1 MSYLPGNRVLLW
13 INSKAKTTKKYFE
26 TRALFIENLSFLF
39 RMFKTHVVDSKWNA
53 WIVASK
59 IRRQKKLRNF
69 VLKILDLKTKYSI
82 EK

>member
-1 MSYLPGNRVLLW
+1 
-13 INSKAKTTKKYFE
+13 
-26 TRALFIENLSFLF
+26 
-39 RMFKTHVVDSKWNA
+39 MFKTHVVDSKWNA
-53 WIVASK
+53 SIVASK

>member
-1 MSYLPGNRVLLW
+1 
-13 INSKAKTTKKYFE
+13 
-26 TRALFIENLSFLF
+26 
-39 RMFKTHVVDSKWNA
+39 MFKTHVVDSKWNS

-69 VLKILDLKTKYSI
+69 LLKILDLKTKYSI

>member
-1 MSYLPGNRVLLW
+1 
-13 INSKAKTTKKYFE
+13 
-26 TRALFIENLSFLF
+26 
-39 RMFKTHVVDSKWNA
+39 MFKTHVVDSKWNA

-82 EK
+82 ENSFRTYQRKPLSSN

>member
-1 MSYLPGNRVLLW
+1 
-13 INSKAKTTKKYFE
+13 
-26 TRALFIENLSFLF
+26 
-39 RMFKTHVVDSKWNA
+39 MFKTHVVDSKWNS

-82 EK
+82 ENSFRTYQRKPLSSN

>member
-1 MSYLPGNRVLLW
+1 
-13 INSKAKTTKKYFE
+13 
-26 TRALFIENLSFLF
+26 
-39 RMFKTHVVDSKWNA
+39 MFKTHVVDSKWNA

-82 EK
+82 EN

>member
-1 MSYLPGNRVLLW
+1 
-13 INSKAKTTKKYFE
+13 
-26 TRALFIENLSFLF
+26 
-39 RMFKTHVVDSKWNA
+39 MFKTHLKRPQNGMPES
-53 WIVASK
+53 SLLK